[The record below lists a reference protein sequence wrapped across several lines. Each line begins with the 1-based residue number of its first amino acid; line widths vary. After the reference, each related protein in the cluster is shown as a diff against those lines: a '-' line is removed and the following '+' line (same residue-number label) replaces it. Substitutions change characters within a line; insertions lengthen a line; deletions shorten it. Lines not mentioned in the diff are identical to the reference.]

1 MSNKHPIDL
10 KQLEKYF
17 QLHHQEDNFLDNVLE
32 FIPEDEFEVANS
44 WLLKRYIEEGNQPPP
59 DRQEKILAL
68 LPMVT
73 HWEARLHLLQI
84 LPKIPIAKAKAA
96 ETRIFLLQLVT
107 EKNKFIRAW
116 AYNGLYHLQACHP
129 VYKKEVIE
137 LLNSVYLE
145 EAPAVR
151 SRIRNILGKNE
162 WQT

>member
-1 MSNKHPIDL
+1 MNKKFPINL
-10 KQLEKYF
+10 KKLEKYF
-17 QLHHQEDNFLDNVLE
+17 QLHHLEDNFLDNLLE
-32 FIPEDEFEVANS
+32 LIPEVEFEVANS

-59 DRQEKILAL
+59 DKQELILAL

-84 LPKIPIAKAKAA
+84 LPKIFIAKAHAA
-96 ETRIFLLQLVT
+96 STRIFLLQLVT
-107 EKNKFIRAW
+107 EKNKFLRAW

-129 VYKKEVIE
+129 VYKREVLE
-137 LLNSVYLE
+137 LLNSVYPD
-145 EAPAVR
+145 EAPAVK